1 MLRKANVAIA
11 LSLSLH
17 ALPQQAFAQTTSSPN
32 VTANNPP
39 VNTSTLSDVTVS
51 ATRTVRKVDDV
62 PSSVSVITDT
72 KIQKEGAR
80 NLKEAFRN
88 ELDVTVPVGS
98 TRFGVGGAPTGRGGQ
113 EGVNI
118 RGLGGNQVLMLVDGI
133 RIPNGFTFGPFS
145 TGRGD
150 FLDIDGL
157 KSVEILRGP
166 ASTQYG
172 SDGLAGAVTF
182 KTLDPSDLLTRGQSV
197 GGFVRVG
204 YASID
209 QAGSGTLAVAGKN
222 EKWQAMVLGSYRQ
235 GHETNNK
242 ATNDDKTVER
252 TTPNPVDYNNRY
264 LLSKAILTVDAAQQL
279 GLTVESQRRSQET
292 NVFSARAAAPQRPRS
307 VTGLTTQYTIER
319 DRFSLEHSYN
329 DLNAAWIQNAETRL
343 YWQDA
348 KVNQYATEQR
358 SHAPERIRDNTFR
371 TQVVGLATQ
380 FQTNLT
386 GWVNQRLSY
395 GVDLSQAQ
403 ISALRDGTSPPYGS
417 KFPSRPFPDTTY
429 TLAGAF
435 LQSEIELGAVSV
447 IPGLR
452 FDRYAI
458 NPSAKD
464 YENMSLS
471 KLSGQAVT
479 PRIGAVWRLASG
491 FSPYAQLARGFRAPT
506 PDQVNNGFANL
517 ASGYTSIGNSE
528 LKPEYADSLEIG
540 FRGKSHGLRYS
551 LAGFENRYQN
561 FISQEV
567 IGGGG
572 RPTNPTIYQYVN
584 LANAKIQGVVAQL
597 ELKVG
602 QRWTVQTGAAYL
614 KGDSQSNGVSTPIN
628 SVQPFKTMLGL
639 QYDAGEWGGQATVL
653 YSAAKDPS
661 RIAPGRTSQ
670 FASPDYTV
678 LDFGVYWKPSPN
690 LTLNANVNN
699 VLDTKYWRWSDVSG
713 LTENSRIADAY
724 TAAGRTIQVSM
735 RYDF

>member
-1 MLRKANVAIA
+1 MLRKANIAIA
-11 LSLSLH
+11 LSLT
-17 ALPQQAFAQTTSSPN
+17 LPAFAQQSVAQTTLPK
-32 VTANNPP
+32 VVANNQVVDP
-39 VNTSTLSDVTVS
+39 SQLSDITVS
-51 ATRTVRKVDDV
+51 ATRSARKVDDV
-62 PSSVSVITDT
+62 PSSVSVITGAT
-72 KIQKEGAR
+72 IQKEGAR
-80 NLKEAFRN
+80 SLKEVFRN
-88 ELDVTVPVGS
+88 ELDVTVPVGP

-133 RIPNGFTFGPFS
+133 RIPNGFSFGPFS

-157 KSVEILRGP
+157 KSVEVLRGP

-182 KTLDPSDLLTRGQSV
+182 KTLDPSDLLTRGQNV
-197 GGFVRVG
+197 GGFARLG

-209 QAGSGTLAVAGKN
+209 QAGSGALAVAGKN
-222 EKWQAMVLGSYRQ
+222 EKWQALVLGSYRQ
-235 GHETNNK
+235 GHETDNK
-242 ATNDDKTVER
+242 ANNDTKSVDR

-264 LLSKAILTVDAAQQL
+264 LLGKAILTIDAAQQL
-279 GLTVESQRRSQET
+279 GLTIESQRRSQHT
-292 NVFSARAAAPQRPRS
+292 QVFSARAAAPVPVRGL
-307 VTGLTTQYTIER
+307 TGLTTQDTIER
-319 DRFSLEHSYN
+319 DRLSLEHRYN
-329 DLNAAWIQNAETRL
+329 DVNATWIQSAETRL

-358 SHAPERIRDNTFR
+358 NRAPERIRDNTFR
-371 TQVVGLATQ
+371 THVVGVATQ

-395 GVDLSQAQ
+395 GLDLSQAH
-403 ISALRDGTSPPYGS
+403 ISAMRNGTFPPYGS

-429 TLAGAF
+429 TLGGAF
-435 LQSEIELGAVSV
+435 FQSEIELGAVSV
-447 IPGLR
+447 IPGVR

-458 NPSAKD
+458 DPSTKG
-464 YENMSLS
+464 YENRALAS
-471 KLSGQAVT
+471 LSGQAVT

-491 FSPYAQLARGFRAPT
+491 FAPYAQLARGFRAPT
-506 PDQVNNGFANL
+506 PEQVNNGFANL
-517 ASGYTSIGNSE
+517 ASGYTSVGNPA

-572 RPTNPTIYQYVN
+572 RPSNPTIYQYVN
-584 LANAKIQGVVAQL
+584 LTKAKIQGVVAQF

-602 QRWTVQTGAAYL
+602 QRWTVQTGGAYL
-614 KGDSQSNGVSTPIN
+614 KGDSQINGVSAPIN
-628 SVQPFKTMLGL
+628 SVQPFKAMFGL
-639 QYDAGEWGGQATVL
+639 QYDASEWGGQATVL

-678 LDFGVYWKPSPN
+678 LDLGVYWKPSTN
-690 LTLNANVNN
+690 LTLNANLNN
-699 VLDTKYWRWSDVSG
+699 ALDTKYWRWSDVSG

-724 TAAGRTIQVSM
+724 TAAGRTVQVSL

>member
-11 LSLSLH
+11 LSLTLQ
-17 ALPQQAFAQTTSSPN
+17 ALPQQSSAQVTSVPDAATNNN
-32 VTANNPP
+32 VENAAQ
-39 VNTSTLSDVTVS
+39 LSGVTVS
-51 ATRTVRKVDDV
+51 ATRTLRKVDDV
-62 PSSVSVITDT
+62 PSSVSVITDQT
-72 KIQKEGAR
+72 IQKEGAR
-80 NLKEAFRN
+80 NLKEAFRT
-88 ELDVTVPVGS
+88 ELDVTVPTGP
-98 TRFGVGGAPTGRGGQ
+98 TRFGEGGAPTGRGGQ

-145 TGRGD
+145 TGRGE

-182 KTLDPSDLLTRGQSV
+182 QTLNPNDLLKQGQSV
-197 GGFVRVG
+197 GGFARVG

-209 QAGSGTLAVAGKN
+209 QAGSGTLALAGKN

-235 GHETNNK
+235 GHETSNK
-242 ATNDDKTVER
+242 ASNDDKTTER
-252 TTPNPVDYNNRY
+252 TLPNPVDYNNRY
-264 LLSKAILTVDAAQQL
+264 LLGKVILSIDTDQQL
-279 GLTVESQRRSQET
+279 GLTVESQRRTQKT
-292 NVFSARAAAPQRPRS
+292 NVFSARAPAPLRPRS
-307 VTGLTTQYTIER
+307 TTDLITQDVIER
-319 DRFSLEHSYN
+319 DRVSLEHRYN
-329 DLNAAWIQNAETRL
+329 NLNAAWIQSAETRL

-348 KVNQYATEQR
+348 QVNQYATEQR
-358 SHAPERIRDNTFR
+358 NRSPERIRDNTFR

-395 GVDLSQAQ
+395 GLDLSQSNL
-403 ISALRDGTSPPYGS
+403 SALRDGTFPPYGS
-417 KFPSRPFPDTTY
+417 KFPSKPFPDTTY
-429 TLAGAF
+429 TLGGAF

-447 IPGLR
+447 IPGVR

-458 NPSAKD
+458 DPSAKG
-464 YENMSLS
+464 YGNTALAS
-471 KLSGQAVT
+471 LSGQAVT

-506 PDQVNNGFANL
+506 PEQVNNGFANL
-517 ASGYTSIGNSE
+517 ASGYTSIGNST

-540 FRGKSHGLRYS
+540 FRGQSHGLRYS
-551 LAGFENRYQN
+551 VAGFENRYQN

-572 RPTNPTIYQYVN
+572 RPSNPTVYQYVN
-584 LANAKIQGVVAQL
+584 LTNAKIQGLVAQL
-597 ELKVG
+597 EVKLG

-614 KGDSQSNGVSTPIN
+614 KGDSQIDGVSTPIN
-628 SVQPFKTMLGL
+628 SVQPFKALLGL

-661 RIAPGRTSQ
+661 RITPGRTSQ

-678 LDFGVYWKPSPN
+678 LDLGVYWKPVPN
-690 LTLNANVNN
+690 LTFNANINN

-724 TAAGRTIQVSM
+724 TASGRTVQVSM

>member
-1 MLRKANVAIA
+1 MLRKANIAIA
-11 LSLSLH
+11 LSLTLH
-17 ALPQQAFAQTTSSPN
+17 ALSQQVFAQTAPSLD
-32 VTANNPP
+32 VTANNPASDS
-39 VNTSTLSDVTVS
+39 TTLSDVTVS
-51 ATRTVRKVDDV
+51 ATRTERKVDDV
-62 PSSVSVITDT
+62 PSSVSVMTDAT
-72 KIQKEGAR
+72 IQKEGAR

-88 ELDVTVPVGS
+88 ELDVTVPVGP
-98 TRFGVGGAPTGRGGQ
+98 TRFGVGGAATGRGGQ

-197 GGFVRVG
+197 GGFARVG

-235 GHETNNK
+235 GHQTGNK
-242 ATNDDKTVER
+242 ATNDEKSIER
-252 TTPNPVDYNNRY
+252 TTPNPVDYSNRY
-264 LLSKAILTVDAAQQL
+264 LLSKAILTIDSAQQL
-279 GLTVESQRRSQET
+279 GLTIESQRRSQQT
-292 NVFSARAAAPQRPRS
+292 NVLSARAVAPQPPRS
-307 VTGLTTQYTIER
+307 ITGLTTQDTIER
-319 DRFSLEHSYN
+319 DRLSLEYRYN
-329 DLNAAWIQNAETRL
+329 DLNAAWIQSADTRL

-358 SHAPERIRDNTFR
+358 SRAHERIRDNTFR
-371 TQVVGLATQ
+371 TKVVGLATQ

-403 ISALRDGTSPPYGS
+403 ISALRDGTIPPYGT

-447 IPGLR
+447 IPGVR

-458 NPSAKD
+458 NPSAKG
-464 YENMSLS
+464 YGNAPLS
-471 KLSGQAVT
+471 NLSGQALT
-479 PRIGAVWRLASG
+479 PRIGAVWRLAPG

-506 PDQVNNGFANL
+506 PEQVNNGFANL
-517 ASGYTSIGNSE
+517 ASGYTSIGNAE

-540 FRGKSHGLRYS
+540 FRGKANGLRYS

-572 RPTNPTIYQYVN
+572 RPTDPTIYQYVN

-597 ELKVG
+597 EVKVG

-628 SVQPFKTMLGL
+628 SVQPYRAMLGL

-670 FASPDYTV
+670 FASPNYTV
-678 LDFGVYWKPSPN
+678 LDLGVYWKPSPS
-690 LTLNANVNN
+690 LTFNANVNN

-724 TAAGRTIQVSM
+724 TAAGRTVQVSL

>member
-1 MLRKANVAIA
+1 MLRKANAAIA

-17 ALPQQAFAQTTSSPN
+17 VLPQQALAQNTSPSN
-32 VTANNPP
+32 VVANNPDA
-39 VNTSTLSDVTVS
+39 NTSTLSDVTVS

-62 PSSVSVITDT
+62 PSSVSVITNT
-72 KIQKEGAR
+72 TIQKEGAR

-88 ELDVTVPVGS
+88 ELDVTVPVGP
-98 TRFGVGGAPTGRGGQ
+98 TRFGVGGAATGRGGQ

-197 GGFVRVG
+197 GGFARVG

-235 GHETNNK
+235 GHQTGNK
-242 ATNDDKTVER
+242 ATNDDKSIER
-252 TTPNPVDYNNRY
+252 TTPNPVDYSNRY
-264 LLSKAILTVDAAQQL
+264 LLSKAILTIDSAQQL
-279 GLTVESQRRSQET
+279 GLTIESQRRSQLT
-292 NVFSARAAAPQRPRS
+292 NVFSARAVAPQPLRS
-307 VTGLTTQYTIER
+307 ITDLTTQDTIER
-319 DRFSLEHSYN
+319 DRLSLEHHYN
-329 DLNAAWIQNAETRL
+329 NLNAAWIQSADTRL

-348 KVNQYATEQR
+348 KVKQYATEQR
-358 SHAPERIRDNTFR
+358 SRAPERIRDNTFR

-403 ISALRDGTSPPYGS
+403 ISALRDGTVPPYGS

-447 IPGLR
+447 IPGVR
-452 FDRYAI
+452 FDRYTI
-458 NPSAKD
+458 NPSAKG
-464 YENMSLS
+464 YGNAPLS
-471 KLSGQAVT
+471 NLSGQALT
-479 PRIGAVWRLASG
+479 PRIGAVWRLAPG

-506 PDQVNNGFANL
+506 PEQVNNGFANL
-517 ASGYTSIGNSE
+517 ASGYTSIGNAE
-528 LKPEYADSLEIG
+528 LKPEYADSFEIG
-540 FRGKSHGLRYS
+540 FRGKANGLRYS

-561 FISQEV
+561 FISQKV

-597 ELKVG
+597 EVKVG

-614 KGDSQSNGVSTPIN
+614 KGDSQSHGVSTPIN
-628 SVQPFKTMLGL
+628 SVQPFKAMLGL
-639 QYDAGEWGGQATVL
+639 QYDAGGWGGQATVL

-670 FASPDYTV
+670 FASPNYTV
-678 LDFGVYWKPSPN
+678 LDLGVYWKPTTN
-690 LTLNANVNN
+690 LTFNANVNN

-724 TAAGRTIQVSM
+724 TAAGRTVNVSM